1 MGMPQHLDMNQ
12 ILAVQQRMKIPNID
26 FLHKVTIAVNNETW
40 GFSAGKL
47 KQLRGEKYIYKTI
60 CLYSSPLRNY
70 F

>member
-47 KQLRGEKYIYKTI
+47 KQLRGEKIYI
-60 CLYSSPLRNY
+60 
-70 F
+70 

>member
-1 MGMPQHLDMNQ
+1 MGMKEHLGMNQ

-47 KQLRGEKYIYKTI
+47 KQLRGEKYIYIKLFAYI
-60 CLYSSPLRNY
+60 HHL
-70 F
+70 